1 MSQQPT
7 RSAPAPTRRK
17 AGAFSSPPET
27 LRQALYQLV
36 HQSGVSFDRLA
47 EAAQVKTSSYLYNA
61 ANPNLEEEAHHA
73 QMRWLV
79 PLTQTS
85 RNFVVIDFIEHQL
98 GRVGVMLPTVD
109 GPVAPAT
116 PENLPAYV
124 CHLMAEIGD
133 VARESS
139 ARLADGD
146 LSHVDRRQIEKE
158 VRDVMQKA
166 TQILQALKVE
176 G

>member
-7 RSAPAPTRRK
+7 RFAPAPTRRK
-17 AGAFSSPPET
+17 AAAFSSPPET

-36 HQSGVSFDRLA
+36 HQSGVSFERLA
-47 EAAQVKTSSYLYNA
+47 EAAQVKSPSYLYNA
-61 ANPNLEEEAHHA
+61 SNPNLEEEAHHA

-79 PLTQTS
+79 PLTLTA
-85 RNFVVIDFIEHQL
+85 RNFVVIDFIEQQL

-116 PENLPAYV
+116 LENLPAYV
-124 CHLMAEIGD
+124 CHLMSEIGD

-146 LSHVDRRQIEKE
+146 LSHEDRLQLQKE
-158 VRDVMQKA
+158 VRDVLQNA

>member
-1 MSQQPT
+1 MSQHPT
-7 RSAPAPTRRK
+7 RPAPVSTRRK

-47 EAAQVKTSSYLYNA
+47 DAAQVRSPSYLYNA
-61 ANPNLEEEAHHA
+61 SNPNLEEEAHHA

-79 PLTQTS
+79 PLTQAS
-85 RNFVVIDFIEHQL
+85 RNFVVVDFIEQQL
-98 GRVGVMLPTVD
+98 GRVGVMLPTVE
-109 GPVAPAT
+109 GAVAPAT

-139 ARLADGD
+139 TRLADGD
-146 LSHVDRRQIEKE
+146 LSHVDRLQIEKE
-158 VRDVMQKA
+158 VRDVLQRA
-166 TQILQALKVE
+166 AQILEALKVE